1 MTTENFASQFGTV
14 TFLAHSVYMG
24 YTWCRGDWPGDS
36 DDSGMRCKSGAVMAF
51 RGLEAAA
58 HVRVGESADI
68 GR

>member
-1 MTTENFASQFGTV
+1 
-14 TFLAHSVYMG
+14 MG
-24 YTWCRGDWPGDS
+24 YTWCTGDWPGDS

-51 RGLEAAA
+51 RGLEASA